1 MTKFY
6 FPDVPDYNF
15 YFQVP
20 ASITAYEK
28 IKLKFTK
35 VSWAFEQWTKDS
47 VMDYTVYYEAPEPTA
62 ASTTTAEN
70 TPTCSLNAVLD

>member
-35 VSWAFEQWTKDS
+35 VSWAFEQWTNES
-47 VMDYTVYYEAPEPTA
+47 PMDYTVYYEAPVAP
-62 ASTTTAEN
+62 
-70 TPTCSLNAVLD
+70 